1 MKNLLV
7 TLILLLQCLNVWAAA
22 SRSFDGT
29 NDEIDMG
36 NVHDVTTGSVSLCE
50 WIKPTDDADADTWL
64 GKKNSATTAAGYHIR
79 QGTTDPHGAVIADGT
94 NQITSAS
101 PNDLDGVWTYVCSV
115 YDGVLSSTNLLY
127 ENGVQVDSDT
137 NILVVSLTNAI
148 VFQIGE
154 TADDATDA
162 NGLAAYGSVWVGTI
176 LNVQQI
182 SEIMW
187 KPDLAE
193 QASGFWPLWGDA
205 TEIDLSANA
214 NTGTVTGAVTSGDGP
229 PVMFG
234 GGLPL

>member
-1 MKNLLV
+1 MRSLKLAIIALLF
-7 TLILLLQCLNVWAAA
+7 TAQAWAGA

-36 NVHDVTTGSVSLCE
+36 NVLDVTTGSVSLCQ

-79 QGTTDPHGAVIADGT
+79 QGVGDPHGAVIADGT
-94 NQITSAS
+94 NQIVSAS

-127 ENGVQVDSDT
+127 ENGVQVDSDA
-137 NILVVSLTNAI
+137 NILVLSLTNA
-148 VFQIGE
+148 VVLQIGE

-162 NGLAAYGSVWVGTI
+162 NGLASYGSVWVGTI

-182 SEIMW
+182 SELMW
-187 KPDLAE
+187 KPDMAE
-193 QASGFWPLWGDA
+193 LASGFWPLWGDSP
-205 TEIDLSANA
+205 EIDLSAGA
-214 NTGTVTGAVTSGDGP
+214 VGGTVTGATTSSDGP